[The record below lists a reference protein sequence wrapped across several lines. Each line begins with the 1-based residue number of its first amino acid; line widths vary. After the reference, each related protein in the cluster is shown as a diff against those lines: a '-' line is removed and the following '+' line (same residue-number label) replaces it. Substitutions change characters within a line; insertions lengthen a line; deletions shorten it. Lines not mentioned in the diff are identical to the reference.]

1 MGSNGSTAFPA
12 VHKCL
17 SGRGRREKEENNLLE
32 NLSDNLTC
40 DLTMSAIT
48 V

>member
-12 VHKCL
+12 VHKMDFEW
-17 SGRGRREKEENNLLE
+17 GRGEKEENNLLE

-48 V
+48 A